1 MPIYVYDPEQDRMVD
16 KKTGLPMVGNYEA
29 AQPLQCPR
37 VMGDI
42 EPYLS
47 PVDGQ
52 YVSGR
57 KAKRDDLKRTN
68 SVDYD
73 DIRDRKPRRFKNER
87 FAKKY
92 GVEHLLER

>member
-1 MPIYVYDPEQDRMVD
+1 MPVYVYDPEQDRMVD
-16 KKTGLPMVGNYEA
+16 KKTGEPMVPEYG
-29 AQPLQCPR
+29 PPPTPR
-37 VMGDI
+37 VVSDI

-47 PVDGQ
+47 PVDGK

-57 KAKRDDLKRTN
+57 RAKRDDLKRTN

-73 DIRDRKPRRFKNER
+73 DVRSREPRRFKNKR